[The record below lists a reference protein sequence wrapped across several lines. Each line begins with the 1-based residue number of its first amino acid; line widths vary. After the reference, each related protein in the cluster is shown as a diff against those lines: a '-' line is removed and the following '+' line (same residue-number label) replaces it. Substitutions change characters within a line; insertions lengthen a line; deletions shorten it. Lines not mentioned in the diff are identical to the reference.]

1 MLFSSI
7 TFLYYFLPIVLPRR
21 GKNLVLLLASLVF
34 YWWGEPRYVFLM
46 LFTIAF
52 AYVCGLLIG
61 RFRGRGA
68 AKGFLVLSVAGE
80 LAVLGYFKYAD
91 FFLATVNT
99 ALKTELPLLSIAL
112 PIGISFYTFQTLSY
126 TVDVYR
132 GTVAP
137 QRSFLR
143 LATYI
148 AMFPQL
154 IALPRCGENADGA
167 SHHGRGSG
175 TGADALCAGPF
186 QKSAAG
192 QPAGGFC
199 RCPAEQRGAD
209 GSAGMAVCHR
219 IYAADLF

>member
-1 MLFSSI
+1 M
-7 TFLYYFLPIVLPRR
+7 
-21 GKNLVLLLASLVF
+21 
-34 YWWGEPRYVFLM
+34 
-46 LFTIAF
+46 
-52 AYVCGLLIG
+52 
-61 RFRGRGA
+61 
-68 AKGFLVLSVAGE
+68 
-80 LAVLGYFKYAD
+80 LGYFKYAD

-154 IALPRCGENADGA
+154 IAGPIVRYRDVERTLTERHTTAEDLGQGLTRFVLGLSKKVLLANQLGAFAAALQSSGEQ
-167 SHHGRGSG
+167 
-175 TGADALCAGPF
+175 TV
-186 QKSAAG
+186 
-192 QPAGGFC
+192 
-199 RCPAEQRGAD
+199 
-209 GSAGMAVCHR
+209 SAGMAVCHR
-219 IYAADLF
+219 VYAADLF